1 LVVPKKLKTKH
12 FIHSFGDTGYLGA
25 ICVASGL
32 YFNSNLD
39 VTEIVWNTTIF

>member
-12 FIHSFGDTGYLGA
+12 FTHSFGDTGYLHF
-25 ICVASGL
+25 IFVASGL

-39 VTEIVWNTTIF
+39 GTEIVCNTTIF